1 MTSLNWKQGQI
12 AVPSADIRPAPKLG
26 LVANWQQFALLVLVN
41 GFVGAMVGT
50 ERLLL
55 PLLAVHDFGLT
66 SRVAI
71 LSFLVPFGLVKA
83 GANLFAGRW
92 SDRVGRKHM
101 LLAGWFAGLPIPI
114 LIYFAP
120 TWSWIVSA
128 NMLLGINQGLAWS
141 TTVIMKIDLVGPRRR
156 GLAMGLNE
164 ASGYLAV
171 SLSALCAGYLSAIC
185 GARMA
190 VLGIG
195 ESVAIS
201 GLCVSAFFI
210 HESRTHA
217 EVEAREHGDTT
228 DAKSFKEIFLLTSW
242 RNRTLFSVSFAGM
255 VNNLN
260 DGTAWGLFPLYFA
273 SRGLSIQ
280 KVSVL
285 VALYP
290 AVWGFGQLGTG
301 ALSDRIGR
309 KVLIVWGMVLQGFA
323 IILLTLVT
331 GFVGWAFASVFL
343 GIGTAMVYPTFLAA
357 IGDIAHPS
365 LRGSVVGVYRLWRDS
380 GYAIGAILAGILAD
394 AFGTRQAI
402 AAVGGLTV
410 FTGLLVALVMR
421 ETLVHRNSSINSLLS
436 VIGAKRHSS

>member
-1 MTSLNWKQGQI
+1 MRRVNHPTLILPNWKQGQT
-12 AVPSADIRPAPKLG
+12 AVPSANISPAPKLG
-26 LVANWQQFALLVLVN
+26 LLANWQQFGLLVLVN

-71 LSFLVPFGLVKA
+71 LSFLMRFALVKA

-92 SDRVGRKHM
+92 SDRVGRKHI

-120 TWSWIVSA
+120 TWSWIVAA
-128 NMLLGINQGLAWS
+128 NVFLGINQGLAWS
-141 TTVIMKIDLVGPRRR
+141 TTVIMKIDLVGPKRR

-171 SLSALCAGYLSAIC
+171 SLSALCAGYLSATY

-190 VLGIG
+190 MLGIG
-195 ESVAIS
+195 ESVAIA
-201 GLCVSAFFI
+201 GLCISAFFI
-210 HESRTHA
+210 LESRTHA
-217 EVEAREHGDTT
+217 EVEARQHGETT
-228 DAKSFKEIFLLTSW
+228 HSKSFKEIFLLTSW
-242 RNRTLFSVSFAGM
+242 RDRTLFSVSFAGM

-273 SRGLSIQ
+273 SRGLSSQ
-280 KVSVL
+280 KIGVL

-290 AVWGFGQLGTG
+290 AVWGLGQLGTG

-309 KVLIVWGMVLQGFA
+309 KMLIVGGMVLQGIA
-323 IILLTLVT
+323 IILLTAFT
-331 GFVGWAFASVFL
+331 GFAGWVLAS
-343 GIGTAMVYPTFLAA
+343 
-357 IGDIAHPS
+357 IGDVAHPS
-365 LRGSVVGVYRLWRDS
+365 WRASAVGIYRLWRDS
-380 GYAIGAILAGILAD
+380 GYAIGAILAGVLAD
-394 AFGTRQAI
+394 AFGTRRAI
-402 AAVGGLTV
+402 AAVGGLTM

-421 ETLVHRNSSINSLLS
+421 ETLVQQNSSVASLLPAAGERG
-436 VIGAKRHSS
+436 IRH